1 MRTTKRRQAGIGI
14 AALMAALALAP
25 PIEARKKGDG
35 PVEVTHDGLHLVPDT
50 EVAAAWVKPDA
61 DFAGYDR
68 IMLLDAYV
76 AFRKG
81 WEQEQRRSSVHN
93 VTKRDVERM
102 RREVAEL
109 FREVF
114 TEELGGED
122 GYPVVE
128 EADSDVL
135 LLRPAIIELDV
146 TAPDLSRS
154 TRSYNFAA
162 SAGAATLFLEIYDSV
177 SGEILAR
184 VLDSK
189 VAGESAFMRWSNQV
203 TNRAAAR
210 EVLAGWAG
218 LLRQRLDEI
227 HAEGGSAD

>member
-1 MRTTKRRQAGIGI
+1 MRAIRKAGLAVTAVVAVSII
-14 AALMAALALAP
+14 AGPAGAKKKAEALP
-25 PIEARKKGDG
+25 
-35 PVEVTHDGLHLVPDT
+35 EVTHDGLHLVPDT
-50 EVAAAWVKPDA
+50 EVAAVWVKPGT
-61 DFAGYDR
+61 DFSAYDR
-68 IMLLDAYV
+68 IMLLEAYV

-81 WEQEQRRSSVHN
+81 WEQEVRRSRLQT

-102 RREVAEL
+102 KREMAEL

-114 TEELGGED
+114 IEELSGED

-128 EADSDVL
+128 EADTDVL
-135 LLRPAIIELDV
+135 LLRPAIIDLEV
-146 TAPDLSRS
+146 TAPEIRSS
-154 TRSYNFAA
+154 TRTYDFAA
-162 SAGAATLFLEIYDSV
+162 SAGAATLVLELYDSV

-184 VLDSK
+184 AVDRQ
-189 VAGESAFMRWSNQV
+189 VAGESAFMRWTNQV

-227 HAEGGSAD
+227 HAAEQGAE

>member
-1 MRTTKRRQAGIGI
+1 MRAI
-14 AALMAALALAP
+14 ARGGVLLGAAVLLGALVAASP
-25 PIEARKKGDG
+25 VEAKKKDKG
-35 PVEVTHDGLHLVPDT
+35 PVQVTHDGLHLVPDT
-50 EVAAAWVKPDA
+50 EVAAAWVKPGA
-61 DFAGYDR
+61 DFSGYER
-68 IMLLDAYV
+68 IMILDAYV
-76 AFRKG
+76 AFRKD
-81 WEQEQRRSSVHN
+81 WERDQQRSRLQT
-93 VTKRDVERM
+93 VTKSDIERM
-102 RREVAEL
+102 KREVAEL

-114 TEELGGED
+114 TEVLSGED

-135 LLRPAIIELDV
+135 LLRPAIIDLEV
-146 TAPDLSRS
+146 TAPEARTT
-154 TRSYNFAA
+154 TRTYNFAA

-184 VLDSK
+184 ALDHK
-189 VAGESAFMRWSNQV
+189 IAGETAFMRWSNQV

-227 HAEGGSAD
+227 HARQGG

>member
-1 MRTTKRRQAGIGI
+1 MRAIERRSVVVVATALIGALVAG
-14 AALMAALALAP
+14 LP
-25 PIEARKKGDG
+25 VEAKKKKDEG
-35 PVEVTHDGLHLVPDT
+35 PVQVTHDGLHLVPDT
-50 EVAAAWVKPDA
+50 EVAAAWVKPGA
-61 DFAGYDR
+61 DFSGYDR

-76 AFRKG
+76 AFRKD
-81 WEQEQRRSSVHN
+81 WERDQRRSRLQTI
-93 VTKRDVERM
+93 TKSDIERM
-102 RREVAEL
+102 KREVGGL

-128 EADSDVL
+128 EADDDVL
-135 LLRPAIIELDV
+135 LLRPAIIDLDV
-146 TAPDLSRS
+146 TAPDVRS
-154 TRSYNFAA
+154 TARTYNFAA
-162 SAGAATLFLEIYDSV
+162 SAGAATLFLELYDSV

-184 VLDSK
+184 VIDSK

-227 HAEGGSAD
+227 HAGAAD

>member
-1 MRTTKRRQAGIGI
+1 MRAIERRSVVVVATALIGALVAG
-14 AALMAALALAP
+14 LP
-25 PIEARKKGDG
+25 VEAKKKMDEG
-35 PVEVTHDGLHLVPDT
+35 PVQVTHDGLHLVPDT
-50 EVAAAWVKPDA
+50 EVAAAWVKPGA
-61 DFAGYDR
+61 DFSGYDR

-76 AFRKG
+76 AFRKD
-81 WEQEQRRSSVHN
+81 WERDQRRSRLQTI
-93 VTKRDVERM
+93 TKSDIERM
-102 RREVAEL
+102 KREVGGL

-122 GYPVVE
+122 GYPMVE
-128 EADSDVL
+128 EADDDVL
-135 LLRPAIIELDV
+135 LLRPAIIDLDV
-146 TAPDLSRS
+146 TAPDVRS
-154 TRSYNFAA
+154 TARTYNFAA
-162 SAGAATLFLEIYDSV
+162 SAGAATLFLELYDSV

-184 VLDSK
+184 VIDSK

-227 HAEGGSAD
+227 HAGAAD